1 MDSNTPTTTPAQ
13 TQPQPAPDPARQRHF
28 LAVFFLSF
36 MWGMFG
42 VDRFYL
48 GKWGTGLLKLLT
60 AGGLGVWMVIDL
72 ALIMGGKMRDADGQP
87 LLDYDRY
94 KKLAFR
100 IVLIFSIIAA
110 IYFIMSGVLI
120 YGAMRALMEA
130 NPQDLQNLPGNPLP
144 DVNQL

>member
-1 MDSNTPTTTPAQ
+1 MDSTPPAPAPA
-13 TQPQPAPDPARQRHF
+13 QPQPVPDPARQRHF

-60 AGGLGVWMVIDL
+60 AGGFGIWMVVDL

-87 LLDYDRY
+87 LLDYERY
-94 KKLAFR
+94 KKFAFR
-100 IVLIFSIIAA
+100 IVLIVSIITV
-110 IYFIMSGVLI
+110 IYFVMSGLLI
-120 YGAMRALMEA
+120 YNAMNALLEA
-130 NPQDLQNLPGNPLP
+130 GPQGLPSTSLP